1 MTARAVRVFIGVLRI
16 LCAPS
21 HEAQNEGSAVGGIL
35 RNNIVAGTQ
44 RDNSVRSI
52 SCLSIRQ

>member
-1 MTARAVRVFIGVLRI
+1 MTVRAIRVFIGVLRI

-21 HEAQNEGSAVGGIL
+21 HEARNEGSAAGGIL
-35 RNNIVAGTQ
+35 GNNIVAGTQ

-52 SCLSIRQ
+52 SCSSIRQ

>member
-1 MTARAVRVFIGVLRI
+1 MTARAICVFIGVSRI

-21 HEAQNEGSAVGGIL
+21 HEARNEVNAVSGIL

-52 SCLSIRQ
+52 SCSSIRQ